1 MLKRWGVYDA
11 MRGPV
16 EPKTCTVYNYKGKVL
31 AHEDGFGDNIRRKY
45 NAPFSDSHRVD
56 LQKGLAKR
64 AADLGANLVL
74 NARVAELDFGTQKGD
89 KATVTTSAG
98 DKYTADLVIGADGL
112 WSACRSIAL
121 GRKDAPLPTGDL
133 AFRIVLNIDQI
144 KDPKLKEMVQNP
156 GVRFW
161 IGPDA
166 HVVAY
171 SMRDC
176 TIYNIVLLVPDDLPE
191 SVPRVEGSLDEMRGL
206 FEGWD
211 PV

>member
-1 MLKRWGVYDA
+1 LEKWGVYET
-11 MRGPV
+11 MKGPV

-31 AHEDGFGDNIRRKY
+31 AHEDNFDKNIRRKY

-56 LQKGLAKR
+56 LQQALAKR
-64 AADLGANLVL
+64 ASELGVDLVL
-74 NARVAELDFGTQKGD
+74 STRVVELDFGTHEGD
-89 KATVTTSAG
+89 TATVTTSTG
-98 DKYTADLVIGADGL
+98 TKYTADLVIGADGL

-133 AFRIVLNIDQI
+133 AFRIVLNIEQI
-144 KDPKLKEMVQNP
+144 KDPKLKDMVQNP

-171 SMRDC
+171 SMRGG
-176 TIYNIVLLVPDDLPE
+176 TVYNIVLLVPDDLPE
-191 SVPRVEGSLDEMRGL
+191 SVARMEGSIDEMRSL